1 MKSPYYFIIRPLGD
15 EYNNEVEISGQK
27 IIVNS
32 TVENHKHVNR
42 LAEVVYAPSRSRRVK
57 SGDIIVVHHN
67 IFRIYYDI
75 KGRAKKSPNYFKDGM
90 YFIDEYQFYLYN
102 DGKEWKSVGDYCFVQ
117 PIEKEN
123 AYLYEE
129 GTELNTGFVVYDNDC
144 LNDLGVKSGDKVNFT
159 KNSEYEF
166 TINDTVLYRMRTN
179 DICALL

>member
-1 MKSPYYFIIRPLGD
+1 MKSPYYFIIKPLGE

-32 TVENHKHVNR
+32 TVEDHMYVNR
-42 LAEVVYAPSRSRRVK
+42 LAEVVYAPSRSRNVK

-67 IFRIYYDI
+67 IFRIYYDM
-75 KGRAKKSPNYFKDGM
+75 KGRAKKSPNYFKGGM

-102 DGKEWKSVGDYCFVQ
+102 DGKDWKSVGDYCFVQ

-123 AYLYEE
+123 AYLEE
-129 GTELNTGFVVYDNDC
+129 GTEINTGFVVYDNDG
-144 LNDLGVKSGDKVNFT
+144 LNNLGVKSGDKVNFT
-159 KNSEYEF
+159 KDSEYEF
-166 TINDTVLYRMRTN
+166 TINDTVLYRMRTK